1 MSTTET
7 TPAPHITEDYVTR
20 EADPRV
26 ILDQIGVRALMTC
39 GARMKRIVRLA
50 DGGIR
55 FEVSRGRRYLT
66 IVLAGNDTYTIERTR
81 ITRRDGVPVVVSEAF
96 REEVYCEDLARTVIE
111 LGDV

>member
-1 MSTTET
+1 MSTTK
-7 TPAPHITEDYVTR
+7 TPTAPQITDSYITR

-26 ILDQIGVRALMTC
+26 ILQQIGVRALMTC
-39 GARMKRIVRLA
+39 GARMKQIVRLS

-55 FEVSRGRRYLT
+55 FQVSTGRRFLT

-81 ITRRDGVPVVVSEAF
+81 MTRRAGVPVAVSEAF
-96 REEVYCEDLARTVIE
+96 REDVYCEDLARTVIE